1 MSWDSIDSIFKK
13 QYSEVY
19 LALVEQKESKLLGTI
34 KSIGEVKGESFSLN
48 EMSSLGDTLSTPTRF
63 GEATYTDVSFAS
75 RVAPMTNFD
84 NFTRVDIND
93 FYKLAAQPTDE
104 VIQRLHARWNRHVD
118 RTIYNGL
125 IGTAQRKENG
135 TNVYTNV
142 ALPADQILGDD
153 LVAFNKELLISIKTA
168 FDENEVEEPITI
180 LYNAAMINAILSDP
194 TLSSADYNSYK
205 PLADGTIKDFMGM
218 NWIKYQGIQA
228 GKSATKALGVAYT
241 SDALQYGSN
250 VVSPFKMV
258 EREDWGRALSLG
270 EKRATG
276 CVRTDEKKV
285 VAFKF
290 KV

>member
-1 MSWDSIDSIFKK
+1 MSWDTIDSIFVK
-13 QYSEVY
+13 QYSDTY
-19 LALVEQKESKLLGTI
+19 LALVEQKESKLLNTI

-48 EMSSLGDTLSTPTRF
+48 EMGSLGDTLSAPTRF

-75 RVAPMTNFD
+75 RVAPMSNFD

-93 FYKLAAQPTDE
+93 FYKLAASPTDE

-135 TNVYTNV
+135 TNVYTSI
-142 ALPADQILGDD
+142 ALPNDQILGDD
-153 LVAFNKELLISIKTA
+153 LVEFNKDLLIKIKTT

-218 NWIKYQGIQA
+218 NWIKYQGIQSN
-228 GKSATKALGVAYT
+228 KSAVKALGVAYT

-250 VVSPFKMV
+250 IVSPFKIV